1 MVAIV
6 ADPVA
11 QSVVRLSR
19 GGTYVPTPHGP
30 VQVGVPPETIKD
42 ALAAG
47 LEVPSVF
54 VVPPE
59 LFDRRRGLTLAEVEF
74 PSYFNYFVR
83 KKRTTLIVDDAD
95 VEKRL
100 RTVFRESL
108 FGPPNPDRDDE
119 FARDFPRD
127 RRPRFAQEIDH
138 FRRGPDA
145 RRTDVDD
152 LVRFLRLDDGPAALD
167 GGLRVERRE
176 EGYAILDGDHLLGV
190 APGRVELPARPSR
203 SMHPPAPFEP
213 PAFGVTVLGASH
225 GFDPSGKTTGF
236 VLWVGGRGVLVDPP
250 CDTTEHLRERGVM
263 PKVIE
268 GVILTHC
275 HADHDAG
282 VLAKLLEEGR
292 VRLWTTPTILGSFL
306 RKYSALSGISQDL
319 LRRTF
324 SFSPVTIGQ
333 PTSIGGAEL
342 VFFYTLHSIPA
353 LGFEAYYGGK
363 SLALSGDS
371 LYDPARIRA
380 ICDAGVITP
389 ARRDAL
395 IDFPW
400 HHNVVLHEAGVP
412 PLHTPVAAL
421 AALPDTVK
429 ERLLLVHIAKKDV
442 PPETGLRAAEV
453 GLDRTIR
460 IEVEPPELAG
470 AADLLGVF
478 CAVDF
483 FRELPMSR
491 GREVLTLAGRRR
503 VPAGTRIIAQDAQGA
518 EFFVIASGTVSVERD
533 GEVIKTYHA
542 GDYFGETALVLDQP
556 RTADVIAR
564 TDVELAVLDR
574 HGFSYLLRGTDIP
587 RRLVRLARAREER
600 AWEVVE
606 QNAALRQLTGAQRTQ
621 LLSYL
626 EVVRVEA
633 GEVLWS
639 QGDEVRHVVLLD
651 DARVVLEGENGRL
664 EPFGGGALLAE
675 IDALRSGAPHETTAR
690 VVDGGRIHRA
700 GAAEFSKFLAD
711 NPGVLLQLVGTRF
724 AE

>member
-1 MVAIV
+1 MTDGSAT
-6 ADPVA
+6 
-11 QSVVRLSR
+11 SVVRLSR
-19 GGTYVPTPHGP
+19 GGTYVPSPHGP

-47 LEVPSVF
+47 LEVPSIF

-83 KKRTTLIVDDAD
+83 KRRTTLVVDDLD
-95 VEKRL
+95 VENRL

-108 FGPPNPDRDDE
+108 FGPPNPNNDAE

-127 RRPRFAQEIDH
+127 RRPQFSREIDH

-145 RRTDVDD
+145 KRTDVDD
-152 LVRFLRLDDGPAALD
+152 LVRFVRLDAGPAELGD
-167 GGLRVERRE
+167 GLRVERRPDE
-176 EGYAILDGDHLLGV
+176 YAIFDGDTLLGV
-190 APGRVELPARPSR
+190 APARVDLPARPMR
-203 SMHPPAPFEP
+203 SIPPAIPFEP

-236 VLWVGGRGVLVDPP
+236 VLWVGGRGILVDPP

-292 VRLWTTPTILGSFL
+292 VRLYTTPTILGSFL
-306 RKYSALSGISQDL
+306 RKYSAISGIASDL

-353 LGFEAYYGGK
+353 VGFEAYYGGK

-380 ICDAGVITP
+380 LCESGVITP

-412 PLHTPVAAL
+412 PLHTPIAAL
-421 AALPDTVK
+421 AALPPQVK

-442 PPETGLRAAEV
+442 PPETGLRTADV
-453 GLDRTIR
+453 GLDHTIR
-460 IEVEPPELAG
+460 IDVEAPELAS

-491 GREVLTLAGRRR
+491 AREVLTLARRRR
-503 VPAGTRIIAQDAQGA
+503 VPAGTKIIAQDSAGA
-518 EFFVIASGTVSVERD
+518 EFFVIASGSVSVIRD
-533 GEVIKTYHA
+533 GEVIKSYHA

-556 RTADVIAR
+556 RTADVVAR
-564 TDVELAVLDR
+564 SDVDLAVLDR
-574 HGFSYLLRGTDIP
+574 HGFAYLLRGTDIP
-587 RRLVRLARAREER
+587 RRLVRLARARDER

-606 QNAALRQLTGAQRTQ
+606 ANAALRQLTGAQRTQ

-626 EVVRVEA
+626 ETARVEA

-639 QGDEVRHVVLLD
+639 QGDAAQHVVLLD
-651 DARVVLEGENGRL
+651 DARVVLEGQNGRL
-664 EPFGGGALLAE
+664 EPFGHAALLAE
-675 IDALRSGAPHETTAR
+675 VDALGGERPHETTAR
-690 VVDGGRIHRA
+690 VIDGGRIHRA
-700 GAAEFSKFLAD
+700 SAAEFAKFLAD